1 MIKLKMKNY
10 NAILTEKQQKYHHY
24 RQVKLIN
31 INILQ
36 MKQMSDQSRITE
48 HAKFT
53 YSPLDRVFEKQIKTI
68 EKQGKK
74 QVEAIEV
81 LKPEENLELET
92 NEGIFPKKIKNNKIK
107 NELDKIKKWEEKLS
121 EKTRYIGQININL
134 IFNNM
139 KLYLLVKVFIVVK
152 LL

>member
-92 NEGIFPKKIKNNKIK
+92 NEGIFPKKIKNNKIE
-107 NELDKIKKWEEKLS
+107 NELDKIKKWEEKLN
-121 EKTRYIGQININL
+121 EKTRYIGEININL
-134 IFNNM
+134 IFNTT

-152 LL
+152 KL